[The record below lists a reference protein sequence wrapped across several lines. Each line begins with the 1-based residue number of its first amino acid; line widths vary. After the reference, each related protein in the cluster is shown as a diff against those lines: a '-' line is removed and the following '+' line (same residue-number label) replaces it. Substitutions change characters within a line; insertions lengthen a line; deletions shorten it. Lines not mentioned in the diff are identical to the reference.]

1 MGKRII
7 TQRRGRGTST
17 YKAHSHRWK
26 FSVKHRQYDTAEQ
39 TGVIHGK
46 VVDLVHAT
54 GFNAP
59 IAKVSFENGETQ
71 LMFAPMGIGVND
83 PVSSGSKAEPK
94 LGNTLPL
101 KSIPEGTEIFNIESH
116 PADGGSFVRC
126 SGASAK
132 VLGVMKGKIRVV
144 FPSKKIK
151 MFDPSCRATIGAV
164 AGSGKKDKPLMKAGN
179 AHLRMRAKGKLYPR
193 TSGVAMN
200 AVDHPFGSGRG
211 RHVGKHKTAP
221 RFAPPGRN
229 VGLIKARRTGKKN

>member
-26 FSVKHRQYDTAEQ
+26 IAIKHRNYDAIEKQ
-39 TGVIHGK
+39 GVLTGKI
-46 VVDLVHAT
+46 VDLIHT
-54 GFNAP
+54 SGFNAP
-59 IAKVSFENGETQ
+59 IARIQFENGETQ
-71 LMFAPMGIGVND
+71 YIFAPTGVSVND
-83 PVSSGSKAEPK
+83 SIASGNKAEAK
-94 LGNTLPL
+94 IGNTLPL
-101 KSIPEGTEIFNIESH
+101 KSIPEGTEVFNIESH

-132 VLGVMKGKIRVV
+132 VMGVMKGKIKVV
-144 FPSKKIK
+144 FPSKKVK

-211 RHVGKHKTAP
+211 KNVGSKTAK
-221 RFAPPGRN
+221 RDAPPGKR
-229 VGLIKARRTGKKN
+229 VGHLRPRRTGRRKR